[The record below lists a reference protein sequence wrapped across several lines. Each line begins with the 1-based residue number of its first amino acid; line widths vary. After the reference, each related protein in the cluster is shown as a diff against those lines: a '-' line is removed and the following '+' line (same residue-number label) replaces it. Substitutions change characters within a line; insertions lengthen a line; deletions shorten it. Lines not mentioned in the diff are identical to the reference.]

1 MTMRS
6 SSAIP
11 VASFIVTCSPY
22 DGEARE
28 PVIVTRSLSAFVRSG
43 VAPLRPRQVRGTL
56 TQIIKP
62 GRPFL
67 MFPWFE
73 PVDLAL
79 LARARSSE
87 HRALS
92 GAASQLPA
100 AAEEAVLGS
109 E

>member
-1 MTMRS
+1 
-6 SSAIP
+6 
-11 VASFIVTCSPY
+11 
-22 DGEARE
+22 
-28 PVIVTRSLSAFVRSG
+28 
-43 VAPLRPRQVRGTL
+43 
-56 TQIIKP
+56 
-62 GRPFL
+62 

-73 PVDLAL
+73 PVGLAL

-87 HRALS
+87 HRDLS